1 MEIRG
6 VPLSLAHKFE
16 MSALSKMSSEM
27 IKASIVNI
35 KRAREDFV
43 LCLHHQFPPR
53 EGQPLYEWMQE
64 GERYKNGYH
73 LEANNFE
80 THPTSRKVVLSMTAV
95 FILRAIMYSH
105 NLPLETVI
113 MLWSCFHAL
122 ILRTPIRNKDFISS
136 SALWNRVQQLHYIN
150 GALGNEQLEG

>member
-1 MEIRG
+1 MLLKDIKATTLDGLITHNQVPQMASLELAFELYNIENDNVDEVTQQMETRG
-6 VPLSLAHKFE
+6 VPLPLAHNFE
-16 MSALSKMSSEM
+16 ISALSKMSSEM
-27 IKASIVNI
+27 IKVSMVNI

-95 FILRAIMYSH
+95 FIL
-105 NLPLETVI
+105 
-113 MLWSCFHAL
+113 
-122 ILRTPIRNKDFISS
+122 
-136 SALWNRVQQLHYIN
+136 
-150 GALGNEQLEG
+150 